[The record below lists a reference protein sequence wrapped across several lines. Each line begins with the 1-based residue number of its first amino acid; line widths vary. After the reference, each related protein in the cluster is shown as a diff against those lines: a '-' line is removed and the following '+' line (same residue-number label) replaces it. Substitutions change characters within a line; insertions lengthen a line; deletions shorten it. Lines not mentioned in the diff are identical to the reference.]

1 MEEALTDN
9 PALARSILGT
19 ADPAYVARRLDSFCE
34 ARLGSGLDEI
44 FFCELSVGAAF
55 GLRLADGRRVF
66 LKAHPPDRPHGYLAA
81 MHAVQAH
88 LHERGFPCARPLAG
102 PSAFGAGLATVDE
115 YLDEGEHPDGH
126 DPASRRAM
134 AGALAR
140 LIELTREV
148 RDVRGLEG
156 GWNWPEEGRLW
167 PPPHNPLLD
176 FEATARGAE
185 RIDEVAAR
193 ARTVVDGFRGE
204 VIVGHADWSADQM
217 RFRDGQVSAV
227 YDWDSL
233 RLDKEVVFVGI
244 AASNFTARWRLG
256 VPNPPSPEET
266 WLFVSEYEEARGTP
280 FTGEER
286 EAITAAAIY
295 AIAYVARWEHALDQE
310 GKDLAGSFREALP
323 VHGEAYFQ
331 DARFPFRGRVAREAR
346 EA

>member
-1 MEEALTDN
+1 MQRALSAN

-19 ADPAYVARRLDSFCE
+19 ADPARVARRLDAFCE
-34 ARLGSGLDEI
+34 AHLGSGPDEVI
-44 FFCELSVGAAF
+44 LCELSVGAAF
-55 GLRLADGRRVF
+55 GLRLAGGERVF
-66 LKAHPPDRPHGYLAA
+66 LKAHPPYRPRDYLTA

-88 LHERGFPCARPLAG
+88 LHERGFPCPGPLVG

-115 YLDEGEHPDGH
+115 YLDTGEHPDGH

-140 LIELTREV
+140 LIGLAREV
-148 RDVRGLEG
+148 RGVRGLEG
-156 GWNWPEEGRLW
+156 GWNWPEKDRLW
-167 PPPHNPLLD
+167 PRPHNALFD

-185 RIDEVAAR
+185 RIDRAAAT

-204 VIVGHADWSADQM
+204 VVVGHADWSADQV
-217 RFRDGQVSAV
+217 RLRDGEVSAV

-256 VPNPPSPEET
+256 APDPPSPGET
-266 WLFVSEYEEARGTP
+266 WSFVEEYEAARGAP

-286 EAITAAAIY
+286 GAVAAAAIY
-295 AIAYVARWEHALDQE
+295 ALAYVARWEHALDPE
-310 GKDLAGSFREALP
+310 GRDLAGSFREALP
-323 VHGEAYFQ
+323 THAGAYFR
-331 DARFPFRGRVAREAR
+331 DARSSFRGRVAGESQGA
-346 EA
+346 